1 MVSPSANFASLLV
14 LLCPSLSLRLHPKD
28 AVLIE
33 VLDAKLSLGLSRA
46 ERGRQIEAT
55 LDWVLSCPAG
65 WGMESRATQ
74 CSQRVMPAQTSS
86 NLSHPPGFD
95 YFPTNALEG
104 KREHKEVDFFSLSY
118 F

>member
-1 MVSPSANFASLLV
+1 M
-14 LLCPSLSLRLHPKD
+14 
-28 AVLIE
+28 LIE

-65 WGMESRATQ
+65 RGTETKATQ

-86 NLSHPPGFD
+86 NLSHPPGFG

-104 KREHKEVDFFSLSY
+104 EHEHKEVFFSLSY